1 MTPLAWL
8 GILAILLVIEAITVG
23 LTTVW
28 FAGGALVACIASW
41 LGGGI
46 VVQLLLFFGV
56 SVVLLIFT
64 RPLAVRYMNKG
75 VEKTNAE
82 SLLGK
87 RAVVIQPV
95 NNLAQT
101 GQVRI
106 NDIEW
111 TARTADDG
119 EEIPTGAVV
128 EIEEI
133 RGVKLIVKELSKE
146 GYIMGGVVVLLVVIV
161 LVLWVLASCIRIVP
175 QAYAVVLERLGAY
188 KATWSTGIHF
198 KVPFIERV
206 ARRVNLK
213 EQVVDFPPQ
222 PVITKD
228 NVTMQIDTVVFF
240 QITDPKLYAYGVEN
254 PIMAIENLS
263 ATTLRNIIG
272 DMELDETLTSREVIN
287 TKMRASLDVATDPWG
302 IKVNR
307 VELKNIIPPAAIQDA
322 MEKQMKAERERR
334 EAILKAEGE
343 KRSTILVAEG
353 KKQSAILDAEA
364 EKQAAILHAEA
375 QKERMIKEA
384 EGQAQ
389 AVLKVQQATAEGLRM
404 IKEAGADE
412 SVLTLKSLEALTK
425 VADGK
430 ATKIIIPS
438 EIQGIAGLAT
448 SLKEIMTDKPAE
460 QK

>member
-56 SVVLLIFT
+56 SVVRLIFT
-64 RPLAVRYMNKG
+64 RPLAVCYMNKG

-133 RGVKLIVKELSKE
+133 RGVKLIVKEISKE
-146 GYIMGGVVVLLVVIV
+146 G
-161 LVLWVLASCIRIVP
+161 
-175 QAYAVVLERLGAY
+175 
-188 KATWSTGIHF
+188 
-198 KVPFIERV
+198 
-206 ARRVNLK
+206 
-213 EQVVDFPPQ
+213 
-222 PVITKD
+222 
-228 NVTMQIDTVVFF
+228 
-240 QITDPKLYAYGVEN
+240 
-254 PIMAIENLS
+254 
-263 ATTLRNIIG
+263 
-272 DMELDETLTSREVIN
+272 
-287 TKMRASLDVATDPWG
+287 
-302 IKVNR
+302 
-307 VELKNIIPPAAIQDA
+307 
-322 MEKQMKAERERR
+322 
-334 EAILKAEGE
+334 
-343 KRSTILVAEG
+343 
-353 KKQSAILDAEA
+353 
-364 EKQAAILHAEA
+364 
-375 QKERMIKEA
+375 
-384 EGQAQ
+384 
-389 AVLKVQQATAEGLRM
+389 
-404 IKEAGADE
+404 
-412 SVLTLKSLEALTK
+412 
-425 VADGK
+425 
-430 ATKIIIPS
+430 
-438 EIQGIAGLAT
+438 
-448 SLKEIMTDKPAE
+448 
-460 QK
+460 